1 MSFTSALGASE
12 FEYGGFSGQLGAESV
27 GSDLPHEVKRRCRL
41 GEAPKVDLA
50 RHVRGGEQGAVV
62 VQGYGVY
69 PVLELPSPGFP

>member
-12 FEYGGFSGQLGAESV
+12 FEYGGFSEQLGAESV
-27 GSDLPHEVKRRCRL
+27 GSDLPLEIERKRQL
-41 GEAPKVDLA
+41 GEPPKVDLA

-69 PVLELPSPGFP
+69 PVLELSSPGFA